1 MITEYA
7 TEFNE
12 CSKGEMLQETVLQ
25 RINLTGIIKL

>member
-12 CSKGEMLQETVLQ
+12 CSKGETLQEAALQ
-25 RINLTGIIKL
+25 RINPTGIIKL